1 MYMLCRYIIAMK
13 ICYSPAGRS
22 VLGET
27 VPEVLNT
34 ARAVCLK
41 QIITRVINKQIIT
54 RVSKKDERIEE
65 LDTKAAGK
73 KYAKVFFG

>member
-1 MYMLCRYIIAMK
+1 M
-13 ICYSPAGRS
+13 
-22 VLGET
+22 GET

-34 ARAVCLK
+34 DRAVCLD
-41 QIITRVINKQIIT
+41 KQIIT